1 MKKVWMRGVV
11 VLSLMACN
19 MEDKEGVK
27 PRVDDRS
34 TAGVQSIEERQQEIA
49 EMEREIKAYAKQEK
63 NDMMTAKAERL
74 LVRYRDYISN
84 NPRDSITAEY
94 LFKAAD
100 LSLGVGKPN
109 ASINYLDRLIKDFP
123 DFRKTV
129 EMMLFKGFIYE
140 SYLNQHAEA
149 VKAYQALIN
158 RFPNHR
164 LAQDAQS
171 SIDHLTMSEEELIEK
186 FKKLNESEQEKEH

>member
-1 MKKVWMRGVV
+1 MRGVV